1 MKNLEIVA
9 INIEKL
15 DIAVAG
21 LRPSLK
27 KYISKGIVIVPPPIP
42 ATTLKPLNM
51 MNTTTPT
58 HSMGN

>member
-1 MKNLEIVA
+1 MVA
-9 INIEKL
+9 ISIEKL

-21 LRPSLK
+21 LRLSPK

-51 MNTTTPT
+51 MNMTSPM
-58 HSMGN
+58 HSMGS